1 MRYVGC
7 RTGLMTESVAAATLA
22 GLARA
27 SSPEERDLYLGLS
40 VHRSEDGQD
49 GQCL

>member
-1 MRYVGC
+1 MRYAAAC
-7 RTGLMTESVAAATLA
+7 GLQNWPDDRVSPAATLA

-40 VHRSEDGQD
+40 VHRSEDGQ
-49 GQCL
+49 CL